1 MATVT
6 KKKRSVA
13 GRPGS
18 GIHPQTEMGISI
30 GDGTIVPL
38 TDEECIK
45 DLDSEAKSNALDQ
58 VIIL

>member
-1 MATVT
+1 
-6 KKKRSVA
+6 
-13 GRPGS
+13 
-18 GIHPQTEMGISI
+18 MGISV

-45 DLDSEAKSNALDQ
+45 ELDSEAKNNALDQ